1 MEIYTIINGNKF
13 IIITIN
19 NNKFTHDCIVNI
31 FIFNYNLTM
40 SVRKIKKS
48 YISCTGYFKSF
59 KNQNQIAFESV
70 LERNFYLLLEFD
82 PMVQSYYEQ
91 PFTLKYELNGKK
103 SKYTPD
109 SLVNYYDDSQKVFE
123 VKYQKDIDTDT
134 DLQEKLNVLKTIIPM
149 KRSLPFEIFT
159 DHDIQDDYL
168 NNAQFLYHYAFLPA
182 NDSYTTKI
190 QRILKNSH
198 ETITVKQLLKTIS
211 SHKNDHLN
219 YLPYIWHEVFKN
231 ISLIDIHQRL
241 TMNTILK
248 GNSNE

>member
-1 MEIYTIINGNKF
+1 MGIFTI
-13 IIITIN
+13 IN
-19 NNKFTHDCIVNI
+19 NNKFIFTIIYSNKFIYNYIVNI
-31 FIFNYNLTM
+31 LIFNYNIAM

-91 PFTLKYELNGKK
+91 PFALKYELNGKK

-109 SLVNYYDDSQKVFE
+109 SLVNYYDGSQNVFE

-134 DLQEKLNVLKTIIPM
+134 ELQEKLNVLKTVLPI
-149 KRSLPFEIFT
+149 KTSLPFKIFT
-159 DHDIQDDYL
+159 DHNIQDEYL
-168 NNAQFLYHYAFLPA
+168 NNAQFLYHYAFLHA

-190 QRILKNSH
+190 QNILKNSH
-198 ETITVKQLLKTIS
+198 DAITVKQLLESIS
-211 SHKNDHLN
+211 SNRIEHLN
-219 YLPYIWHEVFKN
+219 YLPYIWYEVFKN
-231 ISLIDIHQRL
+231 TSLVDMHQRL

-248 GNSNE
+248 GNGYE